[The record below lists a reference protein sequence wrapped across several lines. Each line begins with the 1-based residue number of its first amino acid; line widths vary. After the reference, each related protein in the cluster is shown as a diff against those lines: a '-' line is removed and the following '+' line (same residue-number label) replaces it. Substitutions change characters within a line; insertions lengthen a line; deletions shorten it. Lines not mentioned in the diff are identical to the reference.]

1 MGRAID
7 MENNIDKHEKRI
19 YKLEGAVEEMIE
31 ILDSIRYKMKII
43 EKQNEKESNNVKKKA
58 NAKRAKSNSSG
69 K

>member
-7 MENNIDKHEKRI
+7 MENSIDKHETRI
-19 YKLEGAVEEMIE
+19 YKLEGAVEEMID

-43 EKQNEKESNNVKKKA
+43 EKQNEKETNNVKKKA
-58 NAKRAKSNSSG
+58 NAKRAKSNSSA